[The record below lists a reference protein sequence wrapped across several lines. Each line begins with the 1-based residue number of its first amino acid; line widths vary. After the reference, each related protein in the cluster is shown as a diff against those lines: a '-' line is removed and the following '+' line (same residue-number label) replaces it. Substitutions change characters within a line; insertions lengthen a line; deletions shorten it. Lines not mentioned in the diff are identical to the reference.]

1 MYVDSVYLMTTT
13 ISTVGYGDFK
23 GFIGDTGDYEQEML
37 YLYMATLYGITLFSS
52 VLNEIFSYKKLLS
65 VREIARKR
73 ANEIEV
79 FLYAVSKRVKTDSL
93 TDQMFKQTK
102 NYII

>member
-1 MYVDSVYLMTTT
+1 MYVDSFYLMTAT

-23 GFIGDTGDYEQEML
+23 GFMGDTGDYVQEML

-65 VREIARKR
+65 VKEIAKKR

-79 FLYAVSKRVKTDSL
+79 FLYDVSLRRKTESL
-93 TDQMFKQTK
+93 TGEMFT
-102 NYII
+102 